1 MLELLFCI
9 IMIPLTIAAG
19 CAIIGAVTYGMCTL
33 MSYLEERKYNE

>member
-9 IMIPLTIAAG
+9 IMIPLAIALG
-19 CAIIGAVTYGMCTL
+19 SVIIGTFTYGMCTL